1 MDIIWKNSMEE
12 LKSSNFK
19 PKDKIF
25 FVCSKCH
32 KDKMLYY
39 KTVTNKDY
47 FICKACR
54 GIETQL
60 KLHKENPNYGW
71 FAHSG
76 TAEWITS
83 KEFKEKRKKT
93 MEDKWGCEYT
103 TQSPVLRKQIAE
115 TLTDKLGENYYEVI
129 QQHREENNL
138 KNFGVRIKG
147 FQDEESK
154 EKSKKTCME
163 KYGYEYTAQVPEI
176 REKQAK
182 SSKKKWKIN
191 LGTKK
196 NMF

>member
-83 KEFKEKRKKT
+83 KEFKEKQKEK
-93 MEDKWGCEYT
+93 
-103 TQSPVLRKQIAE
+103 
-115 TLTDKLGENYYEVI
+115 
-129 QQHREENNL
+129 
-138 KNFGVRIKG
+138 
-147 FQDEESK
+147 K
-154 EKSKKTCME
+154 EKSVDRLE
-163 KYGYEYTAQVPEI
+163 KSEQT
-176 REKQAK
+176 
-182 SSKKKWKIN
+182 
-191 LGTKK
+191 L
-196 NMF
+196 MFSAMD